1 MPLSLCIPVHAHFDS
16 VCACARTCTCV
27 YVLRVCDVFPS
38 TIVVMSTASS
48 VPAEE
53 ELSHLQGNVNRLRA
67 LFSSLEDSGQTIPVA
82 RQLRCGSDGCKDHSP
97 SPFQAARV
105 SLQNI
110 EEDLHSI
117 HGLLSTPSSSR
128 DDAGRLW
135 RSVSP
140 ATTELDSIPDPCV
153 SSREPSSA
161 TVAVMERTAGS
172 ERSVTSS
179 SQQACGRLSDI
190 RQWDHGKEP
199 SNHGP
204 DAGGPKRMSPPPPPP
219 EQTPPSGNSQR
230 RRFLS
235 LSEEELTAE
244 TYATSADSSYSIRVD
259 FGMSIHNS
267 LHRPKDANSNS
278 LTHAIDTLL
287 MVTGNEGMSA
297 RNVEEHVKEQTRMMQ
312 GQDQSKDRIIGTPD
326 VLSAAEVVQPL
337 PPPHPD
343 SSGHNA
349 SSSQPDLVLSISSTL
364 SSSEG
369 SSGSSTSTVRASPQ
383 AGLKDGDGSNAA
395 QASECFPYR
404 PPSVRSLPTG
414 YPGPARATCH
424 CPYCCSCGSHQKQ
437 LETFPSHHLGQHQRS
452 PSIQSVP
459 VYLESTS
466 LDVSLA
472 RRSRNCPLQRFFYH
486 SARPSPLRSGAAQR
500 SLSEQHSSHS
510 SVEDLPQM
518 RSSVKEMAQSFERLA
533 TGAQGMAGSELSL
546 CSMSTTNGGVES
558 THSRPLHPTEY
569 RRSPSLVSVSIPE
582 ESLSGPA
589 CHHPLSSAA
598 LPTPTPMGDG
608 NLLQMADSSRDSL
621 TSLSSQRTNMS
632 TDRLNYCGQNLRVGV
647 DGKVFRDRMEVR
659 LWRIRLPC
667 VQVCRQSKSDLH
679 AIHTSNL
686 GTLVLQLMK
695 LPLL

>member
-1 MPLSLCIPVHAHFDS
+1 
-16 VCACARTCTCV
+16 
-27 YVLRVCDVFPS
+27 
-38 TIVVMSTASS
+38 MSTAPS

-67 LFSSLEDSGQTIPVA
+67 LFSSLEDSSEQTVPVA

-128 DDAGRLW
+128 DGAGRLW

-140 ATTELDSIPDPCV
+140 ATPKVDSITEPCV
-153 SSREPSSA
+153 SNREPSSA
-161 TVAVMERTAGS
+161 TVAVTERTTGS

-190 RQWDHGKEP
+190 EQWDHGSKEP

-204 DAGGPKRMSPPPPPP
+204 GAGSPRQMSPPPPP
-219 EQTPPSGNSQR
+219 EQTPPSGHSQR

-244 TYATSADSSYSIRVD
+244 KYATSADSSYSIRVD

-267 LHRPKDANSNS
+267 LHRPKDDNCNS

-312 GQDQSKDRIIGTPD
+312 GQDQSKDCIIAAPD
-326 VLSAAEVVQPL
+326 VQSAAAEVVQPL
-337 PPPHPD
+337 PPPHLD
-343 SSGHNA
+343 SSGRTV
-349 SSSQPDLVLSISSTL
+349 SSTRPDLVLSIASTL

-369 SSGSSTSTVRASPQ
+369 SSGSSASTVRASPQ
-383 AGLKDGDGSNAA
+383 PGLKDGDGPKAA
-395 QASECFPYR
+395 QASGYFPYR

-414 YPGPARATCH
+414 YPVPARAACH
-424 CPYCCSCGSHQKQ
+424 CPYCCSCGSYQKQ
-437 LETFPSHHLGQHQRS
+437 LDSFPSHHFGQHQRS

-459 VYLESTS
+459 VYLEGTS

-518 RSSVKEMAQSFERLA
+518 RNSVKEMAQSFERLA
-533 TGAQGMAGSELSL
+533 TGVQGMAGSELSL
-546 CSMSTTNGGVES
+546 CSMSTTNGAAES
-558 THSRPLHPTEY
+558 TYAHPRHPSEH

-582 ESLSGPA
+582 ESLSGLA
-589 CHHPLSSAA
+589 CHTPLSSAA
-598 LPTPTPMGDG
+598 LPTPTSMGDG

-621 TSLSSQRTNMS
+621 TSLSSQRTSMS

-667 VQVCRQSKSDLH
+667 VQVCSQSKSDLH
-679 AIHTSNL
+679 AKHSSNL

-695 LPLL
+695 LLLL